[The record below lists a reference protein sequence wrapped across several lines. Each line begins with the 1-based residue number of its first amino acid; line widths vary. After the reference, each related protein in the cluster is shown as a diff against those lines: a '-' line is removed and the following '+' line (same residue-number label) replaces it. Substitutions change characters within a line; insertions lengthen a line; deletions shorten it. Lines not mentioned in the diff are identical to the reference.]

1 MSSEQTAVIGQPQEL
16 VCEDGETIFREGQT
30 SDRVY
35 QVLSGRVELTKQ
47 SPGGSLPLAILGVD
61 EIFGEMGVLD
71 GSVRSA
77 SARALGRVRL
87 RCWERDDFLR
97 LLEERPENLL
107 ALLRKVSERLRKTN
121 EDMSGGDMAASVPG
135 GGAKARRRASGRQ
148 FQEIRTDFQPDAV
161 EIEERA
167 MPLAARVTLVTLV
180 LFLASGITWASLAQL
195 DRIISADGKLIT
207 TAPKI
212 LIQPLDTMVMRK
224 VEVRPGQEVM
234 PGQVLARLDPTFAE
248 ADATATQASITSLS
262 AQLARLRAEI
272 GQGDAAARFSDD
284 PHEEQLQRQIF
295 DTHARERGAELR
307 TLDEEIHE
315 LTVHL
320 ESVRQDRKAVEDEK
334 AILRELTGMR
344 RELFRQQSGSK
355 ITLLEAQR
363 QLIVAER
370 ESERLSKTSTETEHR
385 LNGAK
390 AKRDG
395 LVNQWRTKDMT
406 ELVTAER
413 DLAKLAEEA
422 KKRER
427 LRTLVELTAPAH
439 AVVLEVAP
447 RAAGSVLRQADT
459 LMTLVPLDGEI
470 EAEVSVR
477 PQDITHLRKDDS
489 ARVKLEALPF
499 QKYGTVDGRVST
511 ISEDVLDEELSGR
524 KVSFY
529 RIRLALDASRL
540 KEVPADFRLI
550 PGMAVTAEIK
560 VGTRSLISYFLY
572 PIIRTLDTGLRE
584 P

>member
-1 MSSEQTAVIGQPQEL
+1 MSSELTAVTGQADDL
-16 VCEDGETIFREGQT
+16 VLEDGAVVFREGQP

-35 QVLSGRVELTKQ
+35 QVLSGRIALSKQ
-47 SPGGSLPLAILGVD
+47 SPEGSLPLAVLGVD

-71 GSVRSA
+71 DSVRSA
-77 SARALGRVRL
+77 TARALGQARL
-87 RCWERDDFLR
+87 RFWERDAFLR
-97 LLEERPENLL
+97 LLEDRPEDSL
-107 ALLRKVSERLRKTN
+107 ALLRKVSERLRKTD
-121 EDMSGGDMAASVPG
+121 EAMSGGDIAAPAAAAG
-135 GGAKARRRASGRQ
+135 RPARRPASGRQ
-148 FQEIRTDFQPDAV
+148 FDEIRVDFQPDAV

-167 MPLAARVTLVTLV
+167 TPLSARVTLVTLV
-180 LFLASGITWASLAQL
+180 LFLITAITWASLAQL
-195 DRIISADGKLIT
+195 DRIVTAEGKLIT

-212 LIQPLDTMVMRK
+212 LIQPLETMVMRK
-224 VEVRPGQEVM
+224 VEVRAGQEVW

-248 ADATATQASITSLS
+248 ADITATLASIASLS
-262 AQLARLRAEI
+262 AQIVRLRAEI
-272 GQGDAAARFSDD
+272 GQGEATHFSDD
-284 PHEEQLQRQIF
+284 PHEEQMQRQIY
-295 DTHARERGAELR
+295 DNQLRERGALLR

-315 LTVHL
+315 TTVRL
-320 ESVRQDRKAVEDEK
+320 ESLRQDQKAIEDEK
-334 AILRELTGMR
+334 AILRELTSMR
-344 RELFRQQSGSK
+344 RELYRQQNGSK

-363 QLIVAER
+363 NLLTAER
-370 ESERLSKTSTETEHR
+370 EGERLAKTHTETEHR
-385 LNGAK
+385 LAATK
-390 AKRDG
+390 AKREG

-406 ELVTAER
+406 DLVNTER

-459 LMTLVPLDGEI
+459 LMTLVPLDGDI
-470 EAEVSVR
+470 EAEVNVL
-477 PQDITHLRKDDS
+477 PQDITHLRRDDG

-511 ISEDVLDEELSGR
+511 ISEDVLDEELSGH

-529 RIRLALDASRL
+529 RVRLSLDPSRL
-540 KEVPADFRLI
+540 KDVPSDFRLI

-572 PIIRTLDTGLRE
+572 PIFRTLDTGLRE